1 MHCSFYSWVVNWF
14 AYKQITGHSII
25 KLKWRSGCRRYLLE
39 EKRYSIDNNE
49 HTDSVQCI
57 YSFTWFLCVWCVSF
71 ICWNILVYI
80 SRFDFFI
87 HNDYNGWPATQWQVF
102 ISIFESVALQMN
114 ELWHE
119 SDIRRKKSIHF
130 SIQYKYVISICCNCF
145 PSHFHI
151 NLISGFS
158 FYSNS
163 DSTFIL
169 NNFTLLFDS
178 LFNKNIATLF
188 INMKCKKLSKIFHS
202 RMCLC
207 RFYSRQ

>member
-1 MHCSFYSWVVNWF
+1 MSIPIQCSAYTVLHDFVVCVF
-14 AYKQITGHSII
+14 HSFVETFLFTFHGLISLFTMITMGGQPHNGKFS
-25 KLKWRSGCRRYLLE
+25 Y
-39 EKRYSIDNNE
+39 
-49 HTDSVQCI
+49 
-57 YSFTWFLCVWCVSF
+57 
-71 ICWNILVYI
+71 
-80 SRFDFFI
+80 RFS
-87 HNDYNGWPATQWQVF
+87 NQWQ
-102 ISIFESVALQMN
+102 
-114 ELWHE
+114 LWHE

-188 INMKCKKLSKIFHS
+188 INMKCKKLWKIFHS